1 MVRSRLNNACMCNQK
16 KQTKKKHEYFRN
28 LNVINVNEI
37 KSSEKK
43 QLLFSDN
50 DLANSNIV

>member
-1 MVRSRLNNACMCNQK
+1 MCNQK